1 MWLRIDPFAIERFD
15 LLRPERRTDGELR
28 RYYCTARTD
37 DRLALVVCRDDL
49 QLPDLAGQLVD
60 ARIGWDRGYPG
71 YVHVTSRVHSKVTI
85 HRVLTF
91 QHGAHA
97 ATLSDILRDAPRRAK
112 E

>member
-28 RYYCTARTD
+28 RYYCTKRDD
-37 DRLALVVCRDDL
+37 DRLALVVCRHDL

-60 ARIGWDRGYPG
+60 AVIGWDRGYPG
-71 YVHVTSRVHSKVTI
+71 YVHVTSRQHSKVTI
-85 HRVLTF
+85 FRVLAY
-91 QHGAHA
+91 QHAPHA
-97 ATLSDILRDAPRRAK
+97 ETLGDILARAPWRK